1 MVFCSS
7 PDHSHEHGLRW
18 PLETTWTMDT
28 NIVPPLVDHG
38 VGSGAGWR
46 SRAFVSSRLLH
57 TTLLLCSPRCFY
69 TCCCRTTGSL
79 CLTIMLAAWRHH
91 CVLLTT
97 GIAARATEAATTC
110 QRPSHWPKGTN
121 HRPYS
126 ATTFPLSTLAAFI
139 PIITTTTSLPL
150 LLSTAWGGYTRPP
163 FVQTPWDHF
172 LKAALYHHRYSQPL
186 PSWINVTVANF
197 SNLCIF

>member
-38 VGSGAGWR
+38 AGSGAGWR

-69 TCCCRTTGSL
+69 TCCCGTAGSL
-79 CLTIMLAAWRHH
+79 GLTIMLAAWRKQHH
-91 CVLLTT
+91 CVLLTA
-97 GIAARATEAATTC
+97 GRAARATEAATTC

-126 ATTFPLSTLAAFI
+126 ATTFPFVHLGRVHTHHHHHHIATFASLHCMRRLHSATFPSNSMRSLSKSSSVPPQIQSA
-139 PIITTTTSLPL
+139 
-150 LLSTAWGGYTRPP
+150 TAILNQCHSG
-163 FVQTPWDHF
+163 
-172 LKAALYHHRYSQPL
+172 
-186 PSWINVTVANF
+186 
-197 SNLCIF
+197 